1 LGSSKALLAKRQGL
15 TRSHKVN
22 RDEDLCFASTNNS
35 SDVKQDIRYA
45 FRMLRKQPGFG
56 TIAILTLA
64 LGIGANTAIFSIV
77 NAVLLRPLPYR
88 DADRIMVLNESSG
101 PGQDYSVALPDYFD
115 WRNDNTVFEHL
126 AATHKESRNLSG
138 IPGRDPERVSCASV
152 TRNFFNVVGVSP
164 ETGRIF
170 SEDEDKVGAPPVV
183 VISDRLWQ
191 RAFNRDPGL
200 LGRSIT
206 LHDQNFTV
214 IGVMPPQI
222 TSPQDTDAWFSIMRR
237 SNNPAWMDR
246 SHHPMI
252 FVWGKLKPGVTVD
265 RARVEMKM
273 IAARLE
279 RTYPETNG
287 KVYAV
292 VTPLLENLVGKYRTN
307 LGLLLGAVGLVLLI
321 ACANLANLFAARGA
335 ARAREFA
342 IHAAVGATRGQIV
355 KKLLIESFVIAL
367 LGGALGF
374 FLAIWVRDGLIALSP
389 GNVSRFHQ
397 ISFDLPVLGFTFLV
411 ASLTTMLFGLW
422 PAWHTSQA
430 DIQLALK
437 AGSAGSGDPPSAKRA
452 RDWLVV
458 SEIALT
464 LTLLVAA
471 GLVLKSFSHL
481 QSLLLG
487 YEPRALFTARFELPW
502 QKYNDRDKIN
512 TFAKALLDKVRSL
525 PGVQNAA
532 VSSNGPLMGG
542 WQTGFWREENQRPQP
557 SDMLNSDLEVVGGDY
572 FSTLKVPLLR
582 GRAFN
587 ERDTKD
593 SPRVIII
600 DQAMAEQYFPGEN
613 PIGKRLG
620 VDPGNDNESYVMSE
634 IVGVVA
640 RMRFHAVDEMAPLPV
655 IYCSLGQAQRTS
667 LTLFVRS
674 TMASTA
680 LERAVR
686 DAVTSIDSSLPV
698 FDARPM
704 TDRVRETWGAQRLLS
719 FLFSVFAGLALV
731 LATIGLYGLLA
742 YTTLKR
748 VPEIGIRL
756 ALGARPAQIRA
767 LILSHGIQLLL
778 IGSAIGLVAAF
789 GLSRALQSVLFEV
802 KGIDPRI
809 YLGVGLILF
818 GATLLAAWIPARR
831 ASRVDPIVALHTE

>member
-1 LGSSKALLAKRQGL
+1 MIMNYLRL
-15 TRSHKVN
+15 
-22 RDEDLCFASTNNS
+22 
-35 SDVKQDIRYA
+35 A
-45 FRMLRKQPGFG
+45 FRQLIKNPAFAAV
-56 TIAILTLA
+56 AIITLA

-77 NAVLLRPLPYR
+77 NAVLLRPLPYP

-138 IPGRDPERVSCASV
+138 IAGRDPERISCASV
-152 TRNFFNVVGVSP
+152 TRNFFEILGLP
-164 ETGRIF
+164 PKIGRTF

-183 VISDRLWQ
+183 VISDRLW
-191 RAFNRDPGL
+191 RRVFNAAASV

-206 LHDQNFTV
+206 LHDQNYTV
-214 IGVMPPQI
+214 IGVMPPQV
-222 TSPQDTDAWFSIMRR
+222 TSPQDTDVWLSMLRR
-237 SNNPAWMDR
+237 SNNPVWMQR
-246 SHHPMI
+246 FIHPMI
-252 FVWGKLKPGVTVD
+252 YVWGKLKPGVTLEQ
-265 RARVEMKM
+265 ARTEMKG

-279 RTYPETNG
+279 KTYPDTNG
-287 KVYAV
+287 NETAK

-335 ARAREFA
+335 ARSREFA
-342 IHAAVGATRGQIV
+342 VHVAVGATRGEIV
-355 KKLLIESFVIAL
+355 KKLLIESLLIAL
-367 LGGALGF
+367 LGGVLGF

-389 GNVSRFHQ
+389 GDVSRFHQ

-411 ASLTTMLFGLW
+411 ASLTTVFFGLW
-422 PAWHTSQA
+422 PAWQA
-430 DIQLALK
+430 SHADVQLALK
-437 AGSAGSGDPPSAKRA
+437 TGSSGSGDPPSAKRA
-452 RDWLVV
+452 RDWLVI

-471 GLVLKSFSHL
+471 GLVLKSFSRL
-481 QSLLLG
+481 QSLSLG
-487 YEPRALFTARFELPW
+487 YEPHALFAARFELPW
-502 QKYNDRDKIN
+502 ARYNNRDKIN
-512 TFAKALLDKVRSL
+512 TFAKALLDKVRGL

-542 WQTGFWREENQRPQP
+542 WQTGFWREENPRPQP

-587 ERDTKD
+587 ERDTRD

-620 VDPGNDNESYVMSE
+620 VDPGNDNENYVMSE
-634 IVGVVA
+634 IVGVVG
-640 RMRFHAVDEMAPLPV
+640 RMRFHAIDEMAPLPV

-674 TMASTA
+674 TMASAA
-680 LERAVR
+680 LDRAVR
-686 DAVTSIDSSLPV
+686 DAVSAVDPSLPV

-704 TDRVRETWGAQRLLS
+704 INRVQETWGAQRLLT
-719 FLFSVFAGLALV
+719 FLFSVFAGLALL

-742 YTTLKR
+742 YTTLRR
-748 VPEIGIRL
+748 VREIGIRL
-756 ALGARPAQIRA
+756 ALGAQPAQIRA
-767 LILSHGIQLLL
+767 LVLSHGMQLLL
-778 IGSAIGLVAAF
+778 IGSAIGLLSAF

-802 KGIDPRI
+802 KGIDPKI
-809 YLGVGLILF
+809 YLGVGLLLF
-818 GATLLAAWIPARR
+818 GATLFASWIPARR
-831 ASRVDPIVALHTE
+831 ASRVDPIIALRSE

>member
-1 LGSSKALLAKRQGL
+1 
-15 TRSHKVN
+15 
-22 RDEDLCFASTNNS
+22 
-35 SDVKQDIRYA
+35 
-45 FRMLRKQPGFG
+45 MLRKQPCFSV
-56 TIAILTLA
+56 IAILTLT

-77 NAVLLRPLPYR
+77 NAVLLRPLPYP
-88 DADRIMVLNESSG
+88 DAERIMVLNESSG

-152 TRNFFNVVGVSP
+152 TRNFFSVVGISP
-164 ETGRIF
+164 EIGRIF

-183 VISDRLWQ
+183 VISDRLW
-191 RAFNRDPGL
+191 RRVFNADPSV

-214 IGVMPPQI
+214 IGVMPPQV
-222 TSPQDTDAWFSIMRR
+222 TSPQDSDVWLSMMRR
-237 SNNPAWMDR
+237 SNNPVWMQR
-246 SHHPMI
+246 FIHPMI
-252 FVWGKLKPGVTVD
+252 YVWGKLKPGVTLEQ
-265 RARVEMKM
+265 ARSEMKT

-279 RTYPETNG
+279 KTYPETNG
-287 KVYAV
+287 KETAI
-292 VTPLLENLVGKYRTN
+292 VTPLLENLVGKYRIN
-307 LGLLLGAVGLVLLI
+307 LTLLLGAVSLVLLI

-342 IHAAVGATRGQIV
+342 IHAAVGATRGQVV

-367 LGGALGF
+367 IGGALGF
-374 FLAIWVRDGLIALSP
+374 FMAVWVRDGLIALSP
-389 GNVSRFHQ
+389 GEVSRFQQ
-397 ISFDLPVLGFTFLV
+397 ISFDLPVLGFTFLI
-411 ASLTTMLFGLW
+411 ASLTTVLFGLW
-422 PAWHTSQA
+422 PAWQA
-430 DIQLALK
+430 SHANVQLALK

-452 RDWLVV
+452 RDWLVI

-471 GLVLKSFSHL
+471 GLVLKSFSRL
-481 QSLLLG
+481 QSLSLG

-512 TFAKALLDKVRSL
+512 TFAKALLDKVRGL

-542 WQTGFWREENQRPQP
+542 WQTGFWREENPRPQP
-557 SDMLNSDLEVVGGDY
+557 SDMLNSDLEVVVGDY

-593 SPRVIII
+593 SPRVVII

-655 IYCSLGQAQRTS
+655 IYCSLGQTQRTS

-674 TMASTA
+674 AMASAA

-686 DAVTSIDSSLPV
+686 DAVTSIDSSMPV

-704 TDRVRETWGAQRLLS
+704 SDRVRETWGAQRLLS

-767 LILSHGIQLLL
+767 LIFSHGMQLLL
-778 IGSAIGLVAAF
+778 IGSVIGLFTAF
-789 GLSRALQSVLFEV
+789 ALSRALQSMLFEV
-802 KGIDPRI
+802 RGTDPKI
-809 YLGVGLILF
+809 YFGVGLILF
-818 GATLLAAWIPARR
+818 AATLFASWIPARR

>member
-1 LGSSKALLAKRQGL
+1 
-15 TRSHKVN
+15 
-22 RDEDLCFASTNNS
+22 
-35 SDVKQDIRYA
+35 
-45 FRMLRKQPGFG
+45 MLRKQPGLG
-56 TIAILTLA
+56 AIAILTLA

-77 NAVLLRPLPYR
+77 NAVLLRPLPYP

-101 PGQDYSVALPDYFD
+101 PGQDFSVALPDYFD

-152 TRNFFNVVGVSP
+152 TRNFFSVVGVSP
-164 ETGRIF
+164 EIGRIF
-170 SEDEDKVGAPPVV
+170 SEEEDKVGAPPVV

-191 RAFNRDPGL
+191 RAFNRDPSV

-214 IGVMPPQI
+214 IGVMPPQV
-222 TSPQDTDAWFSIMRR
+222 TSPHNSDVWLSMMRR
-237 SNNPAWMDR
+237 SNNPVWMQR
-246 SHHPMI
+246 FIHPMI
-252 FVWGKLKPGVTVD
+252 YVWGKLKPGVTLEQ
-265 RARVEMKM
+265 AQTEMKG

-279 RTYPETNG
+279 QAYPETN
-287 KVYAV
+287 KQVYAV

-335 ARAREFA
+335 ARSREFA

-389 GNVSRFHQ
+389 GDVSRFRQ

-411 ASLTTMLFGLW
+411 ASLTTVFFGLW
-422 PAWHTSQA
+422 PAWHASHA
-430 DIQLALK
+430 DVQLALK

-452 RDWLVV
+452 RDWLVI

-471 GLVLKSFSHL
+471 GLVLKSFSRL
-481 QSLLLG
+481 QSLSLG

-502 QKYNDRDKIN
+502 QNYNDRDKIN
-512 TFAKALLDKVRSL
+512 IFAKALLDKVRGL

-542 WQTGFWREENQRPQP
+542 WQTGFWREENPRPQP
-557 SDMLNSDLEVVGGDY
+557 SDMLNGDLEVVGGDY
-572 FSTLKVPLLR
+572 FSTLKVPLLW

-640 RMRFHAVDEMAPLPV
+640 RMRFHAIDEMAPLPV

-674 TMASTA
+674 TMASAA

-704 TDRVRETWGAQRLLS
+704 TDRVHETWSSQRLLS
-719 FLFSVFAGLALV
+719 SLFSIFAGLALV

-748 VPEIGIRL
+748 VPEIGIRI

-767 LILSHGIQLLL
+767 LILSHGMQLLL
-778 IGSAIGLVAAF
+778 IGSMIGLVTALA
-789 GLSRALQSVLFEV
+789 LSRVLQSVLFEV

-818 GATLLAAWIPARR
+818 GTTVLAAWIPARR

>member
-1 LGSSKALLAKRQGL
+1 MNNFRLALRQL
-15 TRSHKVN
+15 IQN
-22 RDEDLCFASTNNS
+22 P
-35 SDVKQDIRYA
+35 A
-45 FRMLRKQPGFG
+45 FSAV
-56 TIAILTLA
+56 AIVTLA

-77 NAVLLRPLPYR
+77 NAVLLRPLPYP

-115 WRNDNTVFEHL
+115 WRKDNTVFEHL

-138 IPGRDPERVSCASV
+138 VSGREPERISCASV
-152 TRNFFNVVGVSP
+152 TRNFFNIVGLPP
-164 ETGRIF
+164 EIGRTF
-170 SEDEDKVGAPPVV
+170 SEDEDKVGGPPVV
-183 VISDRLWQ
+183 VISDRLW
-191 RAFNRDPGL
+191 RRVFNADSDV
-200 LGRSIT
+200 LGRSII
-206 LHDQNFTV
+206 LHDQNYTV
-214 IGVMPPQI
+214 IGVMPPQV
-222 TSPQDTDAWFSIMRR
+222 TSPQDSDVWLSMMRR

-252 FVWGKLKPGVTVD
+252 YVWGKLKPGVSVEQA
-265 RARVEMKM
+265 RAEMKT

-279 RTYPETNG
+279 KAYPETN
-287 KVYAV
+287 KQVYAV

-307 LGLLLGAVGLVLLI
+307 LGLLLAAVGLVLLI

-367 LGGALGF
+367 IGGALGF
-374 FLAIWVRDGLIALSP
+374 LIAFWVRDGLITLSP
-389 GNVSRFHQ
+389 GDVSRFHQ
-397 ISFDLPVLGFTFLV
+397 VSFGFPVLVFTFLI
-411 ASLTTMLFGLW
+411 ASATTVLFGLW
-422 PAWHTSQA
+422 PAWQA
-430 DIQLALK
+430 SHANVQLALK
-437 AGSAGSGDPPSAKRA
+437 TGSAGSGDPPSAKRA
-452 RDWLVV
+452 RDWLVI

-471 GLVLKSFSHL
+471 GLVLKSFSRL
-481 QSLLLG
+481 QSLSLG
-487 YEPRALFTARFELPW
+487 YEPRSLLTVRFELPW
-502 QKYNDRDKIN
+502 KKYNDRDKIN
-512 TFAKALLDKVRSL
+512 LFTKTLLDKVRAL

-542 WQTGFWREENQRPQP
+542 WETGFWREENPRPQP
-557 SDMLNSDLEVVGGDY
+557 SDMLNSDLEVVRSDY

-582 GRAFN
+582 GRTFI
-587 ERDTKD
+587 EGDTKD

-620 VDPGNDNESYVMSE
+620 MEVGNDDEGYVMWE

-655 IYCSLGQAQRTS
+655 IYCSLDQAKRTS

-674 TMASTA
+674 IMGSAA
-680 LERAVR
+680 LEHSIR
-686 DAVTSIDSSLPV
+686 DAVSSIDSSLPV
-698 FDARPM
+698 YDARPM
-704 TDRVRETWGAQRLLS
+704 TDRVRETWGAQRLLT
-719 FLFSVFAGLALV
+719 FLFSAFAALALL
-731 LATIGLYGLLA
+731 LASIGLCGVLT
-742 YTTLKR
+742 YTTLRR
-748 VPEIGIRL
+748 VPEIGVRL

-767 LILSHGIQLLL
+767 LILSHGMQLLL

-789 GLSRALQSVLFEV
+789 ALSRALQPVLFQV

-809 YLGVGLILF
+809 YLGVGALLF
-818 GATLLAAWIPARR
+818 AATFFASWIPARR
-831 ASRVDPIVALHTE
+831 ASRVDPMIALRAE